1 MQTHSKLTRSSES
14 VTVRQRGNRQ
24 RRNRDCP
31 GTGAPGGGAL
41 ERLDVSFNRLTPVV
55 QALCA
60 VGDVVNCD
68 IDIGDNYPR
77 SDVVDDDVDDDD
89 DDEEYQLDS

>member
-1 MQTHSKLTRSSES
+1 MAALAQALR
-14 VTVRQRGNRQ
+14 
-24 RRNRDCP
+24 
-31 GTGAPGGGAL
+31 GGGAL

-77 SDVVDDDVDDDD
+77 SDVDD
-89 DDEEYQLDS
+89 DDEKEEDGNLGARERGQSRRDI

>member
-1 MQTHSKLTRSSES
+1 
-14 VTVRQRGNRQ
+14 
-24 RRNRDCP
+24 
-31 GTGAPGGGAL
+31 
-41 ERLDVSFNRLTPVV
+41 VSFNRLTPVV

-77 SDVVDDDVDDDD
+77 SDVVDDDVVDDD